1 MYPFQLR
8 WHSNVYH
15 VNLCF
20 IALFGSRHNKLSP
33 FLLEL
38 GSALQYCRFGEIVLF
53 VWDKYYYCMSGCLFA
68 CFLFSPMSIEQNI
81 PWKDVGWQEN
91 YEYQSLGKRSS
102 AQTLKPIYLFF
113 IILSRIYSTSYINLC
128 MSSSLD

>member
-8 WHSNVYH
+8 WHNNVDH

-53 VWDKYYYCMSGCLFA
+53 VWDKYYYRMSGCLHVFY
-68 CFLFSPMSIEQNI
+68 FLQCLLNKTYLR
-81 PWKDVGWQEN
+81 KDVGWQEN

-102 AQTLKPIYLFF
+102 AQTLKPIDLFF
-113 IILSRIYSTSYINLC
+113 IILSRIYSASYINLC